1 MDIRF
6 HAHHAV
12 ISDRLQARAAGAL
25 GTYAER
31 FPDIV
36 DATVRFEQDG
46 PSRRV
51 EIVVRGRQNRRWA
64 AEGTGRTYGPAL
76 TAALTHLGTQLAH
89 GKRTVKDRA
98 QAARHA

>member
-1 MDIRF
+1 MDINF

-12 ISDRLQARAAGAL
+12 ISERLRIRASRTMDR
-25 GTYAER
+25 YSER
-31 FPDIV
+31 YPFTV

-51 EIVVRGRQNRRWA
+51 EIVVHGRRSRRWIAEGRGRS
-64 AEGTGRTYGPAL
+64 YGPAL
-76 TAALTHLGTQLAH
+76 TAALKHLESQLAH

-98 QAARHA
+98 QSAPRA